1 MQWAAQP
8 ADGRADA
15 LPMCRWLR
23 DRGLDLAVLNHNGH
37 SAVHK
42 AAVKG
47 RRDVCEWLLAEDG
60 GGLGARHLAADG
72 DGNTPALMARLE
84 GYDALSEWLDGA
96 AARFAP
102 D

>member
-1 MQWAAQP
+1 M
-8 ADGRADA
+8 
-15 LPMCRWLR
+15 
-23 DRGLDLAVLNHNGH
+23 
-37 SAVHK
+37 
-42 AAVKG
+42 KG

-84 GYDALSEWLDGA
+84 GFDELSEWLDDA